1 MIIRAYLRAS
11 TEEQDANRAK
21 ESLRSFAN
29 HLGFRIASYYIENI
43 SGTTIERP
51 ELNRLVEESETG
63 DVLLIEKVDRLSRLP
78 IEEWKTLKHKL
89 NKAGIKI
96 LVMDQP
102 LTYSAIRD
110 DEQSSFITQVLTEF
124 MIDLAAGMAR
134 DDYETRRTRQLQGIA
149 KAKAEGKY
157 KGRAPDHKLRDRIRT
172 LLESGLSWNK
182 TIEALGCSRA
192 SVAKVAKQLKDEK
205 KAAESS

>member
-21 ESLRSFAN
+21 ESLRSFSSS
-29 HLGFRIASYYIENI
+29 LGFRIASYYIENI
-43 SGTTIERP
+43 SGTTTERP
-51 ELNRLVEESETG
+51 ELNRLVEESEKG

-78 IEEWKTLKHKL
+78 IEEWKTLKEKL
-89 NKAGIKI
+89 NRAGIKI

-102 LTYSAIRD
+102 LTHSAIRE

-134 DDYETRRTRQLQGIA
+134 DDYETRRTRQLQGIK
-149 KAKAEGKY
+149 KAQAEGKY
-157 KGRAPDHKLRDRIRT
+157 KGRAPDRKLHDRIRT

-182 TIEALGCSRA
+182 AIEALGCSRA
-192 SVAKVAKQLKDEK
+192 SVAKVAKQIKEENKEL
-205 KAAESS
+205 